1 MLMPRGAL
9 MFWKGLLVALA
20 VEAVAILGILTI
32 AQGQTAPAG
41 FCGKASVSIPRAGN
55 LLTGTAYATSSVSN
69 SAITSAPVPTL
80 TVGSIVGALVV
91 VETSTIRER
100 HDGTSPTALGGIQ
113 YGPGAPGGTVFI
125 ACGSDLASGSGA
137 NISVNLKVTADTTT
151 AALVHWWFYTD
162 GR

>member
-1 MLMPRGAL
+1 MLTRHAVALRGS
-9 MFWKGLLVALA
+9 LVALA
-20 VEAVAILGILTI
+20 VALALVFDGVPQAP
-32 AQGQTAPAG
+32 AQTAPAG

-55 LLTGTAYATSSVSN
+55 LLTGTAYATSSVTS
-69 SAITSAPVPTL
+69 SAITSAPVPTVS
-80 TVGSIVGALVV
+80 VGSIVGALVV

-113 YGPGAPGGTVFI
+113 YGPGSPGGTVFI